1 MILSS
6 PSEWSPLGHWL
17 WEGHRQALLV
27 PSLLAVLGYALSAW
41 RGDAALNRTAWVVAW
56 LAHAVAIGID
66 VFDWGGQGVGARFG
80 FAPALSATA
89 WMVLMVYTLES
100 RFEPQPQVRRWLALL
115 GGAAVAVAY
124 LFPGEFR
131 TQAGSPWAPVHWV
144 LGLAS
149 YGLFG
154 AAVFHAAL
162 LGRADQALRP
172 VPGQAPQG
180 LAGGGLGLP
189 LLKLE
194 RLTFQFVAAGFA
206 VLSAALVLGAWFA
219 SPWRWDH
226 KTLLSVLS
234 WLVFAGLLLGRHRFG
249 WRGAR
254 AMRWLYAGAGLL
266 LLAYVGTRFVF
277 EVLLQRAAGG

>member
-6 PSEWSPLGHWL
+6 PSEWGPAGPWL
-17 WEGHRQALLV
+17 WAGHRQALLAPTV
-27 PSLLAVLGYALSAW
+27 LALAGYALALW
-41 RGDAALNRTAWVVAW
+41 RGDASVNRSAIVAAW
-56 LAHAVAIGID
+56 LAHAAAIGVD
-66 VFDWGGQGVGARFG
+66 VFGWGGQGTGARFG
-80 FAPALSATA
+80 FAPALSATI
-89 WMVLMVYTLES
+89 WMVVTVYLFES
-100 RFEPQPQVRRWLALL
+100 RLAPQATVRRWLAVL
-115 GGAAVAVAY
+115 GAAAVSLAFV
-124 LFPGEFR
+124 FPGEFR
-131 TQAGSPWAPVHWV
+131 THAGSPWAPVHWV

-172 VPGQAPQG
+172 AMGHAPHG
-180 LAGGGLGLP
+180 LPGGGLGLP

-194 RLTFQFVAAGFA
+194 RLTFQFVAAGFGVLTAA
-206 VLSAALVLGAWFA
+206 VLLGWWFA

-226 KTLLSVLS
+226 KSLLSVLS
-234 WLVFAGLLLGRHRFG
+234 WAVFAGLLVGRHRFG
-249 WRGAR
+249 WRGSR

-277 EVLLQRAAGG
+277 EVLLQRTAL

>member
-6 PSEWSPLGHWL
+6 PSEWGPAGSWL
-17 WEGHRQALLV
+17 WAGPRQVLLA
-27 PSLLAVLGYALSAW
+27 PSLIALVAYALALW
-41 RGDAALNRTAWVVAW
+41 RGDGTLGRSGIMAAW
-56 LAHAVAIGID
+56 LAHAAAIAVD
-66 VFDWGGQGVGARFG
+66 VFGWGGSGAGARFG
-80 FAPALSATA
+80 FAPALSATI
-89 WMVLMVYTLES
+89 WMVVTVYLLES
-100 RFEPQPQVRRWLALL
+100 RFAPQVTVRRLLALL
-115 GGAAVAVAY
+115 GAGAVALAFA
-124 LFPGEFR
+124 FPGEFR
-131 TQAGSPWAPVHWV
+131 AHAGAPWAPVHWV

-172 VPGQAPQG
+172 SAGHAPHG
-180 LAGGGLGLP
+180 LPGGGLGLP

-194 RLTFQFVAAGFA
+194 RLTFQFVAAGFG
-206 VLSAALVLGAWFA
+206 VLSAALLLGWWFA

-234 WLVFAGLLLGRHRFG
+234 WTVFAGLLVGRHRFG

-254 AMRWLYAGAGLL
+254 AMRWLYAGASLL

-277 EVLLQRAAGG
+277 EVLLQRPAL